1 MKKQDKTYMI
11 VGVFVIFIISLGWAS
26 WQIKEG
32 FKEGK
37 GKRAERRAAKRA
49 ERAKA
54 RDPMWRAQQAANY
67 AEQMRLTSGNGGGGR
82 RLTSTPDGQQMGP
95 QLSGDNPQPRI
106 RRTTDPV
113 ELSTAMQDLY
123 SQQDS
128 SYQ

>member
-1 MKKQDKTYMI
+1 MTLGLFM
-11 VGVFVIFIISLGWAS
+11 IFIISLGWAS

-54 RDPMWRAQQAANY
+54 RDPMWRAQQATND
-67 AEQMRLTSGNGGGGR
+67 AEQMRLKSGNGG
-82 RLTSTPDGQQMGP
+82 QQMQRMEFNP
-95 QLSGDNPQPRI
+95 RELSGDNPQPRI

>member
-1 MKKQDKTYMI
+1 MKKQDKTYMTL
-11 VGVFVIFIISLGWAS
+11 GLFMIFIISLGWAS

-54 RDPMWRAQQAANY
+54 RDPMWRAWKATND
-67 AEQMRLTSGNGGGGR
+67 AERM
-82 RLTSTPDGQQMGP
+82 RLTSTPDGPQMQRMELNP
-95 QLSGDNPQPRI
+95 RELSGDNPQPRI
-106 RRTTDPV
+106 RMTTNPV

>member
-1 MKKQDKTYMI
+1 MTLGLFM
-11 VGVFVIFIISLGWAS
+11 IFIISLGWAS

-54 RDPMWRAQQAANY
+54 RDPMWRAQQATND
-67 AEQMRLTSGNGGGGR
+67 AEQMRLKSGNGGGGR
-82 RLTSTPDGQQMGP
+82 RLTSTSDGP
-95 QLSGDNPQPRI
+95 QMQRMEFNPRELSGDNPQPRI
-106 RRTTDPV
+106 RMTTNPV

-128 SYQ
+128 YYP